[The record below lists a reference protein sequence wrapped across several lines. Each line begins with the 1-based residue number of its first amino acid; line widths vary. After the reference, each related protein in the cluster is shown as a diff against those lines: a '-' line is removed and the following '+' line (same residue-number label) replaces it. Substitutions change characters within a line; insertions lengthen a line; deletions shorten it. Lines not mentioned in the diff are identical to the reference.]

1 MMFISKSIFNLNISS
16 NLPKKKIYEKMMA
29 FYKSK
34 ANLYTLIEV
43 LSHDAYIKL
52 ERICNDVKEG
62 IDPAKSFGNNYSEEL
77 EDVMIFVLEEI
88 KYTDNSFDC
97 FYTYDLDLFEKL
109 DILFSLEGKNIEE
122 KEYNFERVIKGLFNI
137 YGIIKKEYFLSFVNS
152 YLKTDY
158 TYDSLMDKIYSKL
171 VLNTLVET
179 FSINWTNLNEK
190 DSFVSKIPYEE
201 KLGIVAE
208 SQKQIN
214 FDYNIHELDY
224 VYDKANINH
233 EKDYDDLFF
242 NLKKYNIKKE
252 LIIKFIDESIL
263 GIKEANEILKDI
275 LANIPQDELDDIL
288 DYLTE
293 WHNNLCMYPLCGY
306 SPNTLS
312 DNKMVS

>member
-263 GIKEANEILKDI
+263 GIRKLMK
-275 LANIPQDELDDIL
+275 
-288 DYLTE
+288 
-293 WHNNLCMYPLCGY
+293 
-306 SPNTLS
+306 S
-312 DNKMVS
+312 